1 MKKLTFAILAVVF
14 SCYTVLGQSSSGG
27 DSKNFHFGLNVTPGL
42 YWLKPNTQ
50 NNTGNGSSFGF
61 GYGANL
67 EFYFTQNYGLC
78 TGLEVTSFK
87 AKYTNV
93 INDNT
98 TNLFK
103 DSTTQHTGL
112 SLEYLE
118 LPLML
123 KMKTNAIGLMKYFGQ
138 VGLGTGV
145 LLKATDAYTV
155 TGGMNQPASQTYS
168 KSNVKVN
175 SQTNLLRL
183 SLVIGLGVE
192 YNIASSTSLQFA
204 ANFDNGFLN
213 LNKSSD
219 SQVLSKG
226 ITLTVGVLF

>member
-1 MKKLTFAILAVVF
+1 MKKLTFAILAIVF
-14 SCYTVLGQSSSGG
+14 SCYSVLGQSS
-27 DSKNFHFGLNVTPGL
+27 DSKSFHFGLNVTPGL

-50 NNTGNGSSFGF
+50 NNTSNGSSFGF

-87 AKYTNV
+87 AKYTNT

-98 TNLFK
+98 TNVLK
-103 DSTTQHTGL
+103 DSVTQHTGL

>member
-1 MKKLTFAILAVVF
+1 MKKLSFLTVAVICSFCNV
-14 SCYTVLGQSSSGG
+14 YGQSSSGS
-27 DSKNFHFGLNVTPGL
+27 DSKSFHFGLNVTPGL
-42 YWLKPNTQ
+42 YWLKPNS
-50 NNTGNGSSFGF
+50 NNNKGNGSSFGF

-87 AKYTNV
+87 GKYTNTV
-93 INDNT
+93 TGNSNSNGDT
-98 TNLFK
+98 TTIH
-103 DSTTQHTGL
+103 SL
-112 SLEYLE
+112 SLEYLQ
-118 LPLML
+118 LPIVL
-123 KMKTNAIGLMKYFGQ
+123 KMKTNAIGLIKYFGE

-145 LLKATDAYTV
+145 LLKGTDNYTV
-155 TGGMNQPASQTYS
+155 THPNGQSYS
-168 KSNVKVN
+168 ENNVKVN

-183 SLVIGLGVE
+183 SLTIGLGLE
-192 YNIASSTSLQFA
+192 YNIASSTSLQFS

-213 LNKSSD
+213 VNKSSD